1 MLCNIQNLIL
11 KLRQI
16 PKLIY
21 EIPRTFVKTLTK
33 LTPCSE
39 PSHTDCV
46 LHAVSDYKKR
56 CSEASAGVS

>member
-46 LHAVSDYKKR
+46 LAMP
-56 CSEASAGVS
+56 